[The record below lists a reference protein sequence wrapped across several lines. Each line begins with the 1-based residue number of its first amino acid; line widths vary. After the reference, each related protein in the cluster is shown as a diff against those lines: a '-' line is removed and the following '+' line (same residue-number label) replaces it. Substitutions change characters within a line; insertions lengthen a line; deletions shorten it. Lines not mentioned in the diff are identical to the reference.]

1 MGTFKS
7 SRTFPYT
14 VEDLQPVAQDV
25 IDNFE
30 QQAYEVTAEPIP
42 TGGWQVSVRKG
53 GIFKTIAG
61 LKTSLNIKIEPMG
74 NGTMAEAGIGVFGA
88 QAIPTAI
95 TLLVFWPLL
104 FVQIW
109 GLAQSSGLDEEA
121 MSAVE
126 RSLAAH
132 SEGDA
137 NSVRQW
143 LPPQEQT

>member
-7 SRTFPYT
+7 SRTFSYT
-14 VEDLQPVAQDV
+14 VDDLQPVAQDV
-25 IDNFE
+25 ISHFE
-30 QQAYEVTAEPIP
+30 QKAYEVTGDPIP

-61 LKTSLNIKIEPMG
+61 LKTSLNIKIVPLG
-74 NGTMAEAGIGVFGA
+74 NGTMAEAGIGIFGA

-95 TLLVFWPLL
+95 TLLLFWPLV

-121 MSAVE
+121 LSTVQ

-132 SEGDA
+132 SGGDD
-137 NSVRQW
+137 NSVRKW
-143 LPPQEQT
+143 LPSQDQT